1 MKLSKT
7 KTAMAVGAI
16 LTAGV
21 VTSANAT
28 NLYTFAGTMNFYDK
42 AGVLGHTD
50 TTVTGNFDLAGTGVN
65 TGPVSQFGSFVT
77 TTDFFGATWT
87 ADVDMIF
94 SGQMGLGPQT
104 YSWTNATFTDLAGG
118 TYQQATCKIGMTING
133 CSGVD
138 ASWTQTATVVQ
149 SYDFSFTNAGQMA
162 AGTFF
167 DWDVNEDIAVLAVFQ
182 TAPTATGFSAV
193 SVDSDADGK
202 PGTAMNNGPFD
213 GQTPA
218 FNGDMTCQ
226 SCGEAPP
233 PVPVPAAVWLF
244 GSGLLGLVGVA
255 RRRKV

>member
-7 KTAMAVGAI
+7 KTAMAIGAI
-16 LTAGV
+16 LTVGA
-21 VTSANAT
+21 VTSANAS

-42 AGVLGHTD
+42 EGLLGHTD

-77 TTDFFGATWT
+77 TTNFFGALWT

-94 SGQMGLGPQT
+94 SGQMGLGAQR
-104 YSWTNATFTDLAGG
+104 YEWTNATFTDIAGG
-118 TYQQATCKIGMTING
+118 TFQQVKCKIGMTING
-133 CSGVD
+133 CDGVD
-138 ASWTQTATVVQ
+138 PTYTQTAAVN
-149 SYDFSFTNAGQMA
+149 SGYDFSFTNAGQMA

-167 DWDVNEDIAVLAVFQ
+167 DWDVNEDIAVLAAFQ
-182 TAPTATGFSAV
+182 TAPTATGFTA
-193 SVDSDADGK
+193 DSIDTDGDGR

-218 FNGDMTCQ
+218 FNGVMTCQ
-226 SCGEAPP
+226 NCTPP
-233 PVPVPAAVWLF
+233 PAVPVPAAVWLF

-255 RRRKV
+255 RRRKA